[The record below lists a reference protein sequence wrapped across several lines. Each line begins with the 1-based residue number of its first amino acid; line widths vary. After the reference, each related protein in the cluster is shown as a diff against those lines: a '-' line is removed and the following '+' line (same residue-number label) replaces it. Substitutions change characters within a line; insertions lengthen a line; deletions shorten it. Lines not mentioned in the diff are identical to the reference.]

1 MPLSIYNSV
10 ALHYTLLAT
19 RKKNKTE
26 NILIVAYYMRHD
38 GDNVG
43 GFFLCKKKH
52 PRFIDT
58 YLYFYTPIDMMHYQT
73 HGTRIR

>member
-26 NILIVAYYMRHD
+26 NILTVAYYMRHD

-43 GFFLCKKKH
+43 GFFLRKKN
-52 PRFIDT
+52 ILD
-58 YLYFYTPIDMMHYQT
+58 L
-73 HGTRIR
+73 